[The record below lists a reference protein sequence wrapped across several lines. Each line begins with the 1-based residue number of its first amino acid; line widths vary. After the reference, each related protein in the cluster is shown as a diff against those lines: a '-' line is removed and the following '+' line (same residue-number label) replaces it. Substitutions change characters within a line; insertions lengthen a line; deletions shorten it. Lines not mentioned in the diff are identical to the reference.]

1 MYKEYKEFSTE
12 DNPTLL
18 KLTLEHLIISQL

>member
-12 DNPTLL
+12 DNATLL
-18 KLTLEHLIISQL
+18 KLTLEQLIISQL